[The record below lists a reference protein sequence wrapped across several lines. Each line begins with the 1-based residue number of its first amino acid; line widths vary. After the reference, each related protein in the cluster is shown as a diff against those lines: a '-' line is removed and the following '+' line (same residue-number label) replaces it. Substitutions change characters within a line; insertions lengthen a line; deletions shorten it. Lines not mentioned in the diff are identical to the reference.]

1 MKIPDNK
8 LVVVGLALGL
18 PSTILG
24 VSFFL
29 YTLLKKNIISE
40 TVFLLIL
47 VTVIFNT
54 FWLMIR
60 YVYKRKN

>member
-1 MKIPDNK
+1 MKIPENK

-24 VSFFL
+24 ISFFL

-40 TVFLLIL
+40 ALFLIIL
-47 VTVIFNT
+47 VAVVFNT

-60 YVYKRKN
+60 YVSKRKN